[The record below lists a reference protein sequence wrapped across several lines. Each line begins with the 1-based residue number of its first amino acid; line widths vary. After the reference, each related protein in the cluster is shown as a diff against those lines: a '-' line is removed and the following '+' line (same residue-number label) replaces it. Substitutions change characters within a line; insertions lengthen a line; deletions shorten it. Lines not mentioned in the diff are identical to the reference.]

1 MMSALQ
7 SARGGPQQPLCHLH
21 PSHVCTSTA
30 VPRRWH
36 PLGGPQRHSGTVYAE
51 LMHTVHFGS
60 KPQRSSNPWV
70 VPGTK
75 STPRDQGIYV
85 LLSLNFK
92 GPTAEILLLYCSS
105 KSKQE
110 LHEDYHI
117 RQSSPKMIATK
128 LCITF
133 ILKNMMASSK
143 SLTRGPSVSGIWQVR
158 NIC

>member
-1 MMSALQ
+1 MLSALP
-7 SARGGPQQPLCHLH
+7 SARGGVSPAPLACLHRNSCPQT
-21 PSHVCTSTA
+21 VT
-30 VPRRWH
+30 
-36 PLGGPQRHSGTVYAE
+36 PLGRAQRHSGTVSAG

-60 KPQRSSNPWV
+60 KPQRSSNPGV
-70 VPGTK
+70 VLGTK
-75 STPRDQGIYV
+75 SMPRDQGIYV
-85 LLSLNFK
+85 LPSLNFK
-92 GPTAEILLLYCSS
+92 GPTAEILLLHCSS
-105 KSKQE
+105 KAKQE